1 METRSNQVLVG
12 SVVLGLL
19 VAIAVFL
26 VWLSG
31 MSGGRQKEY
40 DILFKQSV
48 EGLNIGSSVSFS
60 GVPSGQI
67 KAIALLKDNPEFVRV
82 RIEVRDETPIL
93 QGTTATISGVGFTG
107 ASQITL
113 DGAIKGAPPIT
124 DLGPEG
130 VPVIP
135 TKRGGLGALLSSA
148 PQLLERISTL
158 TERLTE
164 LLNDKNQKSFAGIL
178 SNVDR
183 LSGDLANRG
192 PEIAATIA
200 ETRIAI
206 KQAGVAAEKIGN
218 LAQTVDGQSGPLISD
233 LRTAVASANRSMT
246 TLDAT
251 LKDAQPGVQAF
262 SKQTLPEIGLLVRDL
277 RVMADSVTAVTAR
290 IDQGGAGSI
299 IGSPQLPDYKPRG
312 QSAGER
318 K

>member
-12 SVVLGLL
+12 SVVLGTL
-19 VAIAVFL
+19 VAIALFL

-31 MSGGRQKEY
+31 VSGSHTKTY
-40 DILFKQSV
+40 DIFFKQSV
-48 EGLNIGSSVSFS
+48 EGLAKGSTVTFS

-67 KAIALLKDNPEFVRV
+67 TAIELWKEDPEFKRVRV
-82 RIEVRDETPIL
+82 ELKNDTPIL
-93 QGTTATISGVGFTG
+93 QGTTATILGSFTG
-107 ASQITL
+107 PSSVVL

-124 DLGPEG
+124 EPGPAG

-164 LLNDKNQKSFAGIL
+164 LLNDKNQKSLSGIL
-178 SNVDR
+178 ANVDR
-183 LSGDLANRG
+183 LSDSLADRG

-200 ETRIAI
+200 ETRVTL
-206 KQAGVAAEKIGN
+206 KQAGIAAEKIGN
-218 LAQTVDGQSGPLISD
+218 LAQTVDGQAGPLITD
-233 LRTAVASANRSMT
+233 MRGAIASANRSMN

-262 SKQTLPEIGLLVRDL
+262 SKQTLPEVGQLVRDL
-277 RVMADSVTAVTAR
+277 RVMAESLTAVAGK
-290 IDQGGAGSI
+290 IDQGGAGSL
-299 IGSPQLPDYKPRG
+299 IGSPRLPDYKPRG
-312 QSAGER
+312 DR

>member
-12 SVVLGLL
+12 SVVLALL
-19 VAIAVFL
+19 VAIALFL

-31 MSGGRQKEY
+31 VSGSKTKTY
-40 DILFKQSV
+40 DIFFKQSV
-48 EGLNIGSSVSFS
+48 EGLASGSTVTFS

-67 KAIALLKDNPEFVRV
+67 TAIELWKDNPEFKRVRV
-82 RIEVRDETPIL
+82 ELKNDTPIL
-93 QGTTATISGVGFTG
+93 QGTTATILGSFTG
-107 ASQITL
+107 PSTVVL

-124 DLGPEG
+124 DPGPAG

-135 TKRGGLGALLSSA
+135 TKRGGLGALLNSA

-164 LLNDKNQKSFAGIL
+164 VLNDKNQKSFSGIL
-178 SNVDR
+178 QNVDK
-183 LSGDLANRG
+183 LSGDLAARG

-200 ETRIAI
+200 ETRVAVQ
-206 KQAGVAAEKIGN
+206 KAGDAAEKIGN
-218 LAQTVDGQSGPLISD
+218 LAQTVDGQAGPLITD
-233 LRTAVASANRSMT
+233 MRGAIASANRSMN

-262 SKQTLPEIGLLVRDL
+262 SKQTLPEIGQLVRDL
-277 RVMADSVTAVTAR
+277 RVMAESLTTVAGK

-299 IGSPQLPDYKPRG
+299 IGSPRLPDYKPRG
-312 QSAGER
+312 DR